1 MNVKLASVQSR
12 LDGLGLCFLS
22 AGLESFLA
30 QPRTD
35 DMTTLD
41 LVSELVDL
49 EVLPRKE
56 RSARSRIKLS
66 GMPSI
71 KRLEDFDM
79 GWLKG
84 GLTQRKFD
92 ELASLQF
99 IERKENVVLLGA
111 SGLGKTHLMLGLA
124 HRACAQGYT
133 AYYTTC
139 TDLMESLVRAK
150 EQNRLKRRLTW
161 LRKPHVLVV
170 DEVGY
175 EPLTPEQANLFFQV
189 VNARYEAGSL
199 ILTTNKAFGA
209 WAETMRDEAIAS
221 ATLDRL
227 LHHAHALVL
236 KGDSYRMKDRIRNG
250 VVDSE

>member
-12 LDGLGLCFLS
+12 LEGLGLTFLS
-22 AGLESFLA
+22 AGLDSFLS
-30 QPRTD
+30 QPRTEQ
-35 DMTTLD
+35 MTTLD
-41 LVSELVDL
+41 LVSELIDL

-71 KRLEDFDM
+71 KRLEDFDL

-99 IERKENVVLLGA
+99 VERRENVILLGS
-111 SGLGKTHLMLGLA
+111 SGLGKTHLMLALA
-124 HRACAQGYT
+124 HRACTQGHT

-139 TDLMESLVRAK
+139 IDLMESLIRAK
-150 EQNRLKRRLTW
+150 EQGRLKRRLMW
-161 LRKPHVLVV
+161 LRKAAILAI

-175 EPLTPEQANLFFQV
+175 EPLTAEQANLFFQV
-189 VNARYEAGSL
+189 VNTRYETGS
-199 ILTTNKAFGA
+199 IVMTTNKAFGS
-209 WAETMRDEAIAS
+209 WAETMTDEAIAS

-250 VVDSE
+250 VVDSD